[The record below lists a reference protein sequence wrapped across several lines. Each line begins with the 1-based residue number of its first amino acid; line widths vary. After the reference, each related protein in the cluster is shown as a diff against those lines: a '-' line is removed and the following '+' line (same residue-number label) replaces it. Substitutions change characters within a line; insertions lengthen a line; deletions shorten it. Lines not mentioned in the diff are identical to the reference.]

1 VGPAVDSSDSSD
13 SGGLAI
19 AAGLAVS
26 RLSTRQLWWDYI
38 TMGGSHNLGAL
49 EDYMSGRT
57 TWSRY
62 QHDFAAQALNDYF
75 VESGLDHIVAY
86 SDEL

>member
-1 VGPAVDSSDSSD
+1 VNTCD

-19 AAGLAVS
+19 AAGLAAS
-26 RLSTRQLWWDYI
+26 RLNPRQLWWDYI
-38 TMGGSHNLGAL
+38 TMGGSHDFRGL
-49 EDYMSGRT
+49 EDYLSGRT
-57 TWSRY
+57 TWSPN